1 MILHTSA
8 AFLKEVFGIIWPGII
23 HTGINKTRV
32 SMSSPAKQ
40 IKQKTCTACG
50 GSGMLR
56 QGSDSYRTCLVCMGV
71 GTISVP
77 DLEPVMVPAEALSA
91 SSFAAK

>member
-1 MILHTSA
+1 M
-8 AFLKEVFGIIWPGII
+8 FGIIWPQII

-32 SMSSPAKQ
+32 PMSSPAKQ
-40 IKQKTCTACG
+40 IKQHTCTACG

-71 GTISVP
+71 GTIPVP

-91 SSFAAK
+91 SSFVAK

>member
-1 MILHTSA
+1 
-8 AFLKEVFGIIWPGII
+8 
-23 HTGINKTRV
+23 
-32 SMSSPAKQ
+32 MSSPAKQ
-40 IKQKTCTACG
+40 IKQQTCTACG

-71 GTISVP
+71 GAIPVP

>member
-1 MILHTSA
+1 
-8 AFLKEVFGIIWPGII
+8 
-23 HTGINKTRV
+23 
-32 SMSSPAKQ
+32 MSSPVKQ
-40 IKQKTCTACG
+40 IKQQPCTACG

-71 GTISVP
+71 GNVAVH
-77 DLEPVMVPAEALSA
+77 DQEPVTVPAEMLSA

>member
-1 MILHTSA
+1 
-8 AFLKEVFGIIWPGII
+8 
-23 HTGINKTRV
+23 
-32 SMSSPAKQ
+32 MSSPAKQ
-40 IKQKTCTACG
+40 IKQQPCTACG

-71 GTISVP
+71 GTIASH
-77 DLEPVMVPAEALSA
+77 DHDQEPVPVPAEVLSA